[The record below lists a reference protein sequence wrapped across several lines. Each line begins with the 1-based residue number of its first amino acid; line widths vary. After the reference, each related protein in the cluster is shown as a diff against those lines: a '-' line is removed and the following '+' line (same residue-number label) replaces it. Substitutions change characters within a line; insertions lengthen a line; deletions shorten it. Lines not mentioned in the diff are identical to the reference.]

1 MQVRV
6 NSNMQGP
13 GILDGDRG
21 RYVFMD
27 TSFTAELE
35 DGLRVT
41 GRLSADPAAGT
52 LGFERVAITSEGP
65 LTPARLRGI
74 RWAEV
79 LNTVLDQVTVAAEV
93 HEGGFTLLPLAEPPG
108 GASIRNK
115 PRRRT
120 LNDDHYREVAERY
133 REALEDHRPP
143 VVAVADEMHASR
155 NTAKGWVQEARKR
168 GLLGD
173 APAPGAKGETR

>member
-52 LGFERVAITSEGP
+52 LGFERAAE
-65 LTPARLRGI
+65 RLRGVGYTVVERMQLMEPGRHDEAI
-74 RWAEV
+74 IQAVEGRKADLLVMGAYGHSRLRNMLVGSTTTALLRGSTVPV
-79 LNTVLDQVTVAAEV
+79 L
-93 HEGGFTLLPLAEPPG
+93 
-108 GASIRNK
+108 
-115 PRRRT
+115 
-120 LNDDHYREVAERY
+120 
-133 REALEDHRPP
+133 
-143 VVAVADEMHASR
+143 VV
-155 NTAKGWVQEARKR
+155 R
-168 GLLGD
+168 G
-173 APAPGAKGETR
+173 